1 MTARDPVA
9 CPDKGHIFCKE
20 CIVENLLSQRNE
32 IKQMNL
38 EIAQKHEQELKLQA
52 EEEEKALQREIK
64 EFELL
69 QHGLEGSDQSAL
81 PELVI
86 RTGSRRSVE
95 SGNSKRKLELDPDE
109 LDRISKE
116 SKDKIKKILRE
127 EEKESSK
134 PKLPAFWVPSLTP
147 SVDKKAP
154 EAPKLDALCPVSDP
168 DDPHTLS
175 LKSLLAVHFDGR
187 SGSRSNSTSS
197 NRDGRACPSCE
208 KAFGSVL
215 DAYLTKPCGH
225 VICKAC
231 YEKVMK
237 PQYSG
242 ERLICYVCEED
253 LSEQPARYSRS
264 KKDTERARGIIFLAR
279 EGTGFA
285 GGGNAVVE
293 KAGVAFQA

>member
-1 MTARDPVA
+1 MTARNPVA

-52 EEEEKALQREIK
+52 EEEERALQREIK
-64 EFELL
+64 DFELL
-69 QHGLEGSDQSAL
+69 QYGLGGSDKNVV
-81 PELVI
+81 PELVT
-86 RTGSRRSVE
+86 RTRTTVE

-127 EEKESSK
+127 EERESSK
-134 PKLPAFWVPSLTP
+134 AKLPAFWVPSLTP
-147 SVDKKAP
+147 SVDKKTP
-154 EAPKLDALCPVSDP
+154 EAPKLDPLCPVSDP

-187 SGSRSNSTSS
+187 SGSRPNSTSS
-197 NRDGRACPSCE
+197 QRDARACPSCE
-208 KAFGSVL
+208 RAFGSVL

-237 PQYSG
+237 PKYSG
-242 ERLICYVCEED
+242 EKLICYVCEEN
-253 LSEQPARYSRS
+253 LSEQPARSKHS
-264 KKDTERARGIIFLAR
+264 KKDTGRGRGIIFLAR

-285 GGGNAVVE
+285 GGGNSVVE

>member
-1 MTARDPVA
+1 
-9 CPDKGHIFCKE
+9 
-20 CIVENLLSQRNE
+20 
-32 IKQMNL
+32 MNL
-38 EIAQKHEQELKLQA
+38 EIAQKHEQELKLLA

-69 QHGLEGSDQSAL
+69 QHGLGGSDKSAVS
-81 PELVI
+81 ELVI
-86 RTGSRRSVE
+86 RTGSRSVE
-95 SGNSKRKLELDPDE
+95 SGNGKRKLELDPDE

-127 EEKESSK
+127 EERESSK
-134 PKLPAFWVPSLTP
+134 AKLPAFWVPSLTP
-147 SVDKKAP
+147 SVDKKSP
-154 EAPKLDALCPVSDP
+154 EAPKLDPLCPVSDP

-187 SGSRSNSTSS
+187 SGCSNSTSS

-237 PQYSG
+237 PKYSG

-253 LSEQPARYSRS
+253 LSEQPVRSKRS
-264 KKDTERARGIIFLAR
+264 KKNTERARGIIFLAR

-285 GGGNAVVE
+285 GGGAAVVE
-293 KAGVAFQA
+293 RAGVAFQA